1 MNCSGLDFLRK
12 IRDGY
17 ASSPSLV
24 RLLGFTIVDVSEGR
38 AAFEATPNAEYYN
51 YAAIVHG
58 GFTMAL
64 LDSALG
70 SAVKSL
76 LPAGGSYRTIDLHAR
91 LLRPIMEQTGT
102 VRCEGRAPEALAG
115 YSRRPR
121 ERSSI
126 ARAGCWRQ
134 GQPRAPFARRPTRR
148 RASSI
153 EGNATAERG

>member
-1 MNCSGLDFLRK
+1 MSNELSGLDFLRK

-17 ASSPSLV
+17 APSPSLV

-102 VRCEGRAPEALAG
+102 VRCEGRVLSVSRLFATAAG
-115 YSRRPR
+115 
-121 ERSSI
+121 EI
-126 ARAGCWRQ
+126 VDRQ
-134 GQPRAPFARRPTRR
+134 GRLLATGTAACAIRAPADHAARFLD
-148 RASSI
+148 
-153 EGNATAERG
+153 